1 MELSILE
8 PPLLLLG
15 WRMFPETELS
25 PVLVTFEFLLTTLL
39 LCEEGLL
46 RTLLSTPSTRA
57 VKVSLLEEEELF
69 WRTAPP
75 LPF

>member
-8 PPLLLLG
+8 PPLLLPG

-46 RTLLSTPSTRA
+46 RTLLSTLSTRA
-57 VKVSLLEEEELF
+57 VKVSLLEEELF

-75 LPF
+75 LLF